1 MPWARMDFRW
11 RSFNGWLLD
20 QLPKASNHGA
30 DFNSLLDFLCQKAEQ
45 GIGYGVVAEVEV
57 FQMDMMPGM
66 ADILEEIDELVM
78 AGHQQ
83 FHFIV
88 ISDGGAHFLQVI
100 HDNGIACCLRPGIP
114 NRKNE

>member
-1 MPWARMDFRW
+1 MISRREG
-11 RSFNGWLLD
+11 S
-20 QLPKASNHGA
+20 
-30 DFNSLLDFLCQKAEQ
+30 
-45 GIGYGVVAEVEV
+45 AEVEV

-88 ISDGGAHFLQVI
+88 ISDGGAHFLQII

>member
-1 MPWARMDFRW
+1 MAF
-11 RSFNGWLLD
+11 FQWLVVG
-20 QLPKASNHGA
+20 PVAEGIEHGA
-30 DFNSLLDFLCQKAEQ
+30 DFNSLLGFLCQKAEQ

-88 ISDGGAHFLQVI
+88 ISDGAPISF
-100 HDNGIACCLRPGIP
+100 
-114 NRKNE
+114 K

>member
-1 MPWARMDFRW
+1 
-11 RSFNGWLLD
+11 
-20 QLPKASNHGA
+20 
-30 DFNSLLDFLCQKAEQ
+30 
-45 GIGYGVVAEVEV
+45 
-57 FQMDMMPGM
+57 MDMMPGM

-114 NRKNE
+114 NRKTNNMMNRIFLKTFSS

>member
-1 MPWARMDFRW
+1 
-11 RSFNGWLLD
+11 
-20 QLPKASNHGA
+20 
-30 DFNSLLDFLCQKAEQ
+30 
-45 GIGYGVVAEVEV
+45 
-57 FQMDMMPGM
+57 MDMMPGM

-100 HDNGIACCLRPGIP
+100 H
-114 NRKNE
+114 